1 MESPFFP
8 LLLDSKRL
16 CTFAENLE
24 YMNNKVSNKTNVNHI
39 LMDAG
44 HSNKSLSESINKTL
58 FARGMPYKRMI
69 TIVNVKHILYVD
81 NNQKS
86 TLEIMHKVN
95 NKL

>member
-1 MESPFFP
+1 
-8 LLLDSKRL
+8 
-16 CTFAENLE
+16 
-24 YMNNKVSNKTNVNHI
+24 
-39 LMDAG
+39 MDAG